1 MGKLNTWIPN
11 SFNLN
16 KGLYAWDGKGREM
29 LIYSTTNNRTEQN
42 FSKKKSNK
50 VFLRSRNSSRR
61 VPSMLPNTASSST
74 ENPEFMMQK

>member
-42 FSKKKSNK
+42 FSKKKATRFFK
-50 VFLRSRNSSRR
+50 IKKLKQ
-61 VPSMLPNTASSST
+61 ASPIHAA
-74 ENPEFMMQK
+74 EHCLQLHGKP